1 MESERAQKI
10 EEMFHAALS
19 LDASE
24 RPGFLA
30 SIADEAV
37 RREVESLLAADNRAR
52 AADFMASLAVETLIQ
67 GDQSTGATR
76 GLLAP
81 GMMLGERYLIERQL
95 GIGGI
100 GVVYLA
106 RDQKLHSAPVVVKVL
121 MDRSMDAEHK
131 TWFEEKFKQE
141 IKALARIDHP
151 GVVRALDI
159 GELADGRT
167 YLVMQFAPGVMLRSV
182 IGQHGM
188 ELARAGALIRQIG
201 QALTAAH
208 EQGVIH
214 RDLKPENIIVQKVGD
229 EEYARLI
236 DFGIATVLDD
246 PAQTTIKTTKVI
258 GTPDYMAPEQLQGK
272 PRAAS
277 DIYALGVVAYEMVTG
292 RRPFNLES
300 NDLLQALQQLQELQ
314 RAGVRVKP
322 CDLRPSLPAAAQAV
336 ILNALAFKPKDRYAR
351 AKDFG
356 EALAKTLTG
365 ERANTRAPRPLL
377 LLAALL
383 AVIVVAIVSLWPIIP
398 GWKPPD
404 DKSIEKPTSEIT
416 LSYSLEVQKDPN
428 RYPGDKPFI
437 LPDAILFS
445 DGDRVR
451 FLISSPQSGYLYI
464 INEGPNRTN
473 DLPQFNVLF
482 PDTITNGGS
491 AEIRANQRVQI
502 PQPSSKPHLDWFI
515 LDKQTGA
522 EKIWLVWSKG
532 SVPELEAVKGWA
544 NPKDRGAI
552 GNPNQIKSVEQ
563 YLAARSATEPEIEK
577 NEATRQTT
585 LKSKGEA
592 LVKLVKLE
600 HH

>member
-1 MESERAQKI
+1 
-10 EEMFHAALS
+10 MFHAARS

-24 RPGFLA
+24 WPSFLA
-30 SIADEAV
+30 GIADEAV
-37 RREVESLLAADNRAR
+37 RREVESLLEADDQAP
-52 AADFMASLAVETLIQ
+52 AGFMASLAVETLIKD
-67 GDQSTGATR
+67 DQPTETTR
-76 GLLAP
+76 ELLAP

-106 RDQKLHSAPVVVKVL
+106 RDQKLHNAPVVVKVL
-121 MDRSMDAEHK
+121 LNRLMDAEHK

-159 GELADGRT
+159 GELPDGRT
-167 YLVMQFAPGVMLRSV
+167 YLVMQFASGVMLRSV

-188 ELARAGALIRQIG
+188 ELARAGNLIRQIG

-292 RRPFNLES
+292 RRPFNLDS
-300 NDLLQALQQLQELQ
+300 NDPLQALQQLQEQQ

-336 ILNALAFKPKDRYAR
+336 ILKALAFKPKDRYAR

-356 EALAKTLTG
+356 EALAKTLAD
-365 ERANTRAPRPLL
+365 ERADAPPRRPLL

-383 AVIVVAIVSLWPIIP
+383 IVIVVAIVIRWQFKNGP
-398 GWKPPD
+398 KPPPPI
-404 DKSIEKPTSEIT
+404 SPPAIT

-473 DLPQFNVLF
+473 DLPEYNVLF

-502 PQPSSKPHLDWFI
+502 PQPSSKPDKDWFV

-522 EKIWLVWSKG
+522 EKIWLVWS
-532 SVPELEAVKGWA
+532 VRNVHELEAVKGWA

-552 GNPNQIKSVEQ
+552 GNPSQIKSVEQ
-563 YLAARSATEPEIEK
+563 YLAARSATEPVIEK

-585 LKSKGEA
+585 LKSTGEA